1 MNGKSRNHDGQRRL
15 KMMLTKHVGDK
26 IFSVFSSDEKVL
38 NHYKVFHCNRK
49 TIHARFVIVKVL
61 IILDRSNY
69 SFTYSINQL
78 GI

>member
-26 IFSVFSSDEKVL
+26 IFQFFSSDEKVL

-61 IILDRSNY
+61 IILDPIIPSH
-69 SFTYSINQL
+69 TVPIN
-78 GI
+78 